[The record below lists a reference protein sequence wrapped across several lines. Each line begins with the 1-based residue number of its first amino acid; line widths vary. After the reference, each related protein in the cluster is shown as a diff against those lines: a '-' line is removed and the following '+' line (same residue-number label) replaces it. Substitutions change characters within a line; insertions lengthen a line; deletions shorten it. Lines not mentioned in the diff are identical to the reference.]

1 MITRSGL
8 GDAGCV
14 GLLIVARMI
23 SEGILLEFGSLRRDG
38 NVNVRLSSWPVTKHF
53 DRLGV

>member
-38 NVNVRLSSWPVTKHF
+38 M
-53 DRLGV
+53 